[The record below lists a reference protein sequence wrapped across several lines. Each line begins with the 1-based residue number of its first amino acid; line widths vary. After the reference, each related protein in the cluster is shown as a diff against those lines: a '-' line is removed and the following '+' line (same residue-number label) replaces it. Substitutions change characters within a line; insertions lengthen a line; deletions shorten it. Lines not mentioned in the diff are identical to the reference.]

1 VEIHFDGSRPCSS
14 IQPCTTNTPAGKTLG
29 AEAQQL
35 VLMNDQIKIRL
46 AVVVPLAN
54 EEKTVDD
61 FLSRVVEHLLPNDRV
76 FCVVDHIS
84 KDNTRARVEHL
95 SHRDPRIVMVWAPEN
110 RCVVDAYFR
119 GYESALEA
127 GASWILEMDGG
138 MSHQPEEIPRF
149 LKYVEGDFDYVVG
162 CRFMAG
168 GSHTGSFWRRF
179 VSWSG
184 GVLANAL
191 LGTRMRDMTSGFEM
205 FSSKAMKLVTTH
217 GVRSRAHFF
226 QTEIKY
232 LLRDWR
238 WVEVP
243 ITYRSTSPRVP
254 SGALVESLR
263 LLWQMRRE
271 ARRQT

>member
-1 VEIHFDGSRPCSS
+1 
-14 IQPCTTNTPAGKTLG
+14 
-29 AEAQQL
+29 
-35 VLMNDQIKIRL
+35 
-46 AVVVPLAN
+46 
-54 EEKTVDD
+54 
-61 FLSRVVEHLLPNDRV
+61 
-76 FCVVDHIS
+76 
-84 KDNTRARVEHL
+84 
-95 SHRDPRIVMVWAPEN
+95 
-110 RCVVDAYFR
+110 
-119 GYESALEA
+119 
-127 GASWILEMDGG
+127 
-138 MSHQPEEIPRF
+138 
-149 LKYVEGDFDYVVG
+149 
-162 CRFMAG
+162 MAG

-184 GVLANAL
+184 GVLGNAL

-205 FSSKAMKLVTTH
+205 FSSKAMKLVTIH